1 MKIKEKIL
9 STSKGSQ
16 KDAFRFPTVRLSFT
30 KLNRKFL
37 AFVEKRI
44 TKRQKAYS
52 KCFYQN
58 IHEISL
64 YNFLQ
69 CYINNDFYYLYKKQ
83 PKKRIEL
90 FEVEHFANL
99 TLEFTEAMS
108 GSSITEF
115 SDLIK
120 FYTLLG
126 KVRILEAAGGM
137 VEMLSEKTKKILKR
151 IGVSLTDDNKKNVL
165 IISGMLSK
173 LTRELNMLSDKLQ
186 TQQNENEKSKNFKTY
201 EDILAALGAWFKYH
215 FTLEISV
222 ASFCSNYNI
231 YKKQIQEQWRRNQST
246 QL

>member
-1 MKIKEKIL
+1 MKIKEKVL
-9 STSKGSQ
+9 STLKGSP
-16 KDAFRFPTVRLSFT
+16 KNALLFRMIQLLFM
-30 KLNRKFL
+30 KLNEVFS

-69 CYINNDFYYLYKKQ
+69 CYINNDLTFLYKKQ
-83 PKKRIEL
+83 PKKRIEA
-90 FEVEHFANL
+90 FEMEHFANL
-99 TLEFTEAMS
+99 SLEFTEAMS
-108 GSSITEF
+108 GASVTEF
-115 SDLIK
+115 TDLIK

-126 KVRILEAAGGM
+126 KVRILESAGGM
-137 VEMLSEKTKKILKR
+137 VDMLSDKTKLILKR
-151 IGVSLTDDNKKNVL
+151 IGVKLTDDNRKNVL
-165 IISGMLSK
+165 IISGILARY
-173 LTRELNMLSDKLQ
+173 TRELNDLHEKLQ
-186 TQQNENEKSKNFKTY
+186 KQEADSEKTKNFKVY

-246 QL
+246 RL

>member
-1 MKIKEKIL
+1 M
-9 STSKGSQ
+9 
-16 KDAFRFPTVRLSFT
+16 
-30 KLNRKFL
+30 
-37 AFVEKRI
+37 
-44 TKRQKAYS
+44 
-52 KCFYQN
+52 
-58 IHEISL
+58 
-64 YNFLQ
+64 
-69 CYINNDFYYLYKKQ
+69 
-83 PKKRIEL
+83 
-90 FEVEHFANL
+90 EHFATL

-108 GSSITEF
+108 GSSIADF

-137 VEMLSEKTKKILKR
+137 VEMLSDKTKKILKR

-201 EDILAALGAWFKYH
+201 EDILAAMGAWFKYH

>member
-1 MKIKEKIL
+1 MKIKEKVLLIL
-9 STSKGSQ
+9 KGSR
-16 KDAFRFPTVRLSFT
+16 KDALKFRTRILSFT

-83 PKKRIEL
+83 PKKRIKL
-90 FEVEHFANL
+90 FEEEHFANL
-99 TLEFTEAMS
+99 VLEFTEAMS
-108 GSSITEF
+108 GASITEF
-115 SDLIK
+115 TDLIK

-126 KVRILEAAGGM
+126 KVRILESAGGM
-137 VEMLSEKTKKILKR
+137 VDILSDKTKLILKR
-151 IGVSLTDDNKKNVL
+151 IGVKLTNDNRKNVL
-165 IISGMLSK
+165 IISGILAK
-173 LTRELNMLSDKLQ
+173 YTRELNDLYEKLQ
-186 TQQNENEKSKNFKTY
+186 KQEADSEKTKNFKVY

-215 FTLEISV
+215 FTLDISV

-246 QL
+246 RL